1 MGVYAPEDE
10 LAQTIR
16 EGQRKSIYLGITVS
30 LLTVTA
36 ILLIAL
42 LVARPI
48 GRLQRQAREDPLT
61 SLLNRRSFDEVAEK
75 TLLGAVR
82 SGRPVSAI
90 MIDIDRFKPVNDRYG
105 HAVGDEVLQV
115 VARRMRRGLS
125 EGDLVARYGGEE
137 FAALLPGANLH
148 EAKEVAE
155 RLRLL
160 IGAKTIKS
168 SAGPLGVTIS
178 LGVAAAQGHGDT
190 LAGLLDR
197 ADRGLL
203 DAKRQGRNRV
213 VALSGPSAADQTEG
227 TAPR

>member
-1 MGVYAPEDE
+1 
-10 LAQTIR
+10 
-16 EGQRKSIYLGITVS
+16 
-30 LLTVTA
+30 
-36 ILLIAL
+36 
-42 LVARPI
+42 
-48 GRLQRQAREDPLT
+48 
-61 SLLNRRSFDEVAEK
+61 
-75 TLLGAVR
+75 
-82 SGRPVSAI
+82 
-90 MIDIDRFKPVNDRYG
+90 MIDIDCFKPVNDRHG

-137 FAALLPGANLH
+137 FAALLPGATLH

-178 LGVAAAQGHGDT
+178 LGVAVAQGRGDT
-190 LAGLLDR
+190 LARLLDR

-213 VALSGPSAADQTEG
+213 VAISDPSTADQAEE